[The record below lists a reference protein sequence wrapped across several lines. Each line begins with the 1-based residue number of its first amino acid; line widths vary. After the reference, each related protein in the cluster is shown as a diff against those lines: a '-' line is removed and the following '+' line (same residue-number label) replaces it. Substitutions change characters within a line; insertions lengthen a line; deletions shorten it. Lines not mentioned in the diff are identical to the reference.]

1 MDQISIRDI
10 LECVGENINP
20 AKDILGS
27 EAESASTVEYHLSKN
42 YFTNLGVI
50 MREYLTTTTLGDLQR
65 KSKEITLPEETIN
78 TQETA
83 APTSTFNQSADA
95 SPFSSM
101 IRGQIGEINQ

>member
-1 MDQISIRDI
+1 
-10 LECVGENINP
+10 
-20 AKDILGS
+20 
-27 EAESASTVEYHLSKN
+27 
-42 YFTNLGVI
+42 

-101 IRGQIGEINQ
+101 IRGGLEKSINKKIYCDYNATSPYPLRFSGSWVRGNSSFKILAQPTNKQNSLADK